1 MDDEAFTE
9 SFDTN
14 TTFTTRVNKDEVV
27 DNYGRRLLLFCQ
39 MTNLFTANGRL
50 GDDCDIGQF
59 TFVSHNGLSVVDYL
73 LCNAA
78 DSQHIKNFCVLDF
91 NEFSDHSPLFF
102 SLASKYTMN
111 DTFYKTKVDT
121 GCQQKLVYDESK
133 VSIFR
138 NQLRTC
144 ECVLD
149 QLTEKVNTDH
159 IDSVVQSFTNFMY
172 DSTANVFSKTVH
184 GRSNKPYGRP
194 KAKKNAWFDEKC
206 MEARNNFNRARNL
219 FLKNKT
225 PTNRQIF

>member
-1 MDDEAFTE
+1 MIHLYCLAVQAGFYSDVVECSPVMQAI
-9 SFDTN
+9 
-14 TTFTTRVNKDEVV
+14 RVRSPV
-27 DNYGRRLLLFCQ
+27 
-39 MTNLFTANGRL
+39 
-50 GDDCDIGQF
+50 
-59 TFVSHNGLSVVDYL
+59 
-73 LCNAA
+73 AA
-78 DSQHIKNFCVLDF
+78 LMIR
-91 NEFSDHSPLFF
+91 FF
-102 SLASKYTMN
+102 SPVTLAVN
-111 DTFYKTKVDT
+111 RNLC
-121 GCQQKLVYDESK
+121 GDESK

-194 KAKKNAWFDEKC
+194 KAKNAWFDEKC

-219 FLKNKT
+219 FLKK
-225 PTNRQIF
+225 